1 MNQLDIKQ
9 SDSNQSGQMS
19 WEVLTSRRFV
29 AKRDIFAKVLASKLH
44 LSITVQVGVLRTTI
58 SKQSWQDK
66 NSGILCSLEFFFER
80 EVKLAEEGL

>member
-29 AKRDIFAKVLASKLH
+29 AKRDIFAKVLAPKLH

-66 NSGILCSLEFFFER
+66 NSGISCSLEFFFR
-80 EVKLAEEGL
+80 A

>member
-29 AKRDIFAKVLASKLH
+29 AKRDIFAKVLASKWH
-44 LSITVQVGVLRTTI
+44 LSITVQVGVQRTTI

-66 NSGILCSLEFFFER
+66 NSGIFCSLEFFFER

>member
-1 MNQLDIKQ
+1 MGQAQLKLELDLSSI
-9 SDSNQSGQMS
+9 
-19 WEVLTSRRFV
+19 LLRFV
-29 AKRDIFAKVLASKLH
+29 AKRDIFAKVLAPKLH
-44 LSITVQVGVLRTTI
+44 LSITVQVGVQRTTI